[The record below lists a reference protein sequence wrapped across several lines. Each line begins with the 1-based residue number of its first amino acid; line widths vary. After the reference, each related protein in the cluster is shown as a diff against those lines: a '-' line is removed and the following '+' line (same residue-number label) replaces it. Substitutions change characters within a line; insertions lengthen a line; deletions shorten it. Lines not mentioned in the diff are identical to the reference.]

1 MFNKNSGRDTI
12 EDFGGNDVIAIT
24 NGVNR
29 LRDIDFTDTKAGLLI
44 EFGKVDI
51 FLEDLDRNDI
61 SSSDFD
67 FG

>member
-1 MFNKNSGRDTI
+1 MKD
-12 EDFGGNDVIAIT
+12 
-24 NGVNR
+24 
-29 LRDIDFTDTKAGLLI
+29 LDFTDTKAGLKI